1 LWELCPYESANFK
14 GEPQPM
20 RKDIFSLIRNDIV
33 HLKIKAGEPL
43 NEIRLAKEFQV
54 SRTPIREALLRL
66 ASEGLVT
73 TTPNLGARVSE
84 INLRDFREL
93 IEFRII
99 LERGAGHLIA
109 INSTADDL
117 RAMRQLYDKIQSENT
132 EDLDRLT
139 DLDSE
144 FHFIIRRAAHNP
156 LLEKQMEVIQI
167 KFTWLMR
174 SYHYTPTFVFI
185 KIPDIIE
192 AMDQRNSKALERMLV
207 QHVEY
212 FVDRLREETMKKF

>member
-1 LWELCPYESANFK
+1 
-14 GEPQPM
+14 M
-20 RKDIFSLIRNDIV
+20 REDICSLIRNDIV
-33 HLKIKAGEPL
+33 HLKIKPGEPL
-43 NEIRLAKEFQV
+43 NEIRLARELQV
-54 SRTPIREALLRL
+54 SRTPIREALRRL

-73 TTPNLGARVSE
+73 ITPNLGARVSE

-99 LERGAGHLIA
+99 LERGAAHLVA
-109 INSTADDL
+109 INSTEDDL
-117 RAMRQLYDKIQSENT
+117 RAMRQLHDKIQSDNT

-144 FHFIIRRAAHNP
+144 FHFIIRRAAHNQ

-174 SYHYTPTFVFI
+174 SYHYKPHFVMI
-185 KIPDIIE
+185 KIPNIIE
-192 AMDQRNSKALERMLV
+192 AMEQHNSKTLERMLV
-207 QHVEY
+207 KHVEY
-212 FVDRLREETMKKF
+212 FIGRLGAETMKKF

>member
-1 LWELCPYESANFK
+1 
-14 GEPQPM
+14 M
-20 RKDIFSLIRNDIV
+20 RKDICSLIRNDIV
-33 HLKIKAGEPL
+33 HLKIKPGEPL
-43 NEIRLAKEFQV
+43 NEIRLAKELQV

-66 ASEGLVT
+66 SSEGLVT
-73 TTPNLGARVSE
+73 ITPNLGARVSE

-99 LERGAGHLIA
+99 LERGAAHLVA
-109 INSTADDL
+109 INSTEDDL
-117 RAMRQLYDKIQSENT
+117 CAMKQLHDKTQSENT

-144 FHFIIRRAAHNP
+144 FHFIIRRAAHNQ

-174 SYHYTPTFVFI
+174 SYHYKPHFVMI
-185 KIPDIIE
+185 KMLDIIG
-192 AMDQRNSKALERMLV
+192 AMEQRNSEALERMLV
-207 QHVEY
+207 EHVEH
-212 FVDRLREETMKKF
+212 FVDRLKEETMGKF